1 MMQVDSNRFYD
12 GVPVLHRFA
21 DIADLSRYQPLPDD
35 WMLGLPDVV
44 QSTQA
49 IRENRYK
56 AVNMAGA
63 AVIGAVAN
71 ALGTVFGGDGA
82 SFAVPPA
89 ESAVT
94 GTAFAEAR
102 AWVRDE
108 LDLVLRVALIPV
120 SAKCAR
126 AGMGIQS
133 MWHASR
139 SRSTFPTQCSHG
151 LIPSP

>member
-12 GVPVLHRFA
+12 GVPVMHRFA

-44 QSTQA
+44 ESTQA

-71 ALGTVFGGDGA
+71 ASAPSLRGRWA
-82 SFAVPPA
+82 SFAVARP
-89 ESAVT
+89 
-94 GTAFAEAR
+94 TA
-102 AWVRDE
+102 
-108 LDLVLRVALIPV
+108 
-120 SAKCAR
+120 
-126 AGMGIQS
+126 Q
-133 MWHASR
+133 
-139 SRSTFPTQCSHG
+139 
-151 LIPSP
+151 

>member
-1 MMQVDSNRFYD
+1 
-12 GVPVLHRFA
+12 VLHRFA

-71 ALGTVFGGDGA
+71 ALGTVFGA
-82 SFAVPPA
+82 
-89 ESAVT
+89 
-94 GTAFAEAR
+94 
-102 AWVRDE
+102 
-108 LDLVLRVALIPV
+108 
-120 SAKCAR
+120 
-126 AGMGIQS
+126 MGR
-133 MWHASR
+133 ASR
-139 SRSTFPTQCSHG
+139 CPRPRAQ
-151 LIPSP
+151 